1 MSRRRG
7 LGSGLD
13 ALIGNTVAETQTVR
27 MISIDRIREN
37 RSQPR
42 TRFDEHALDELA
54 ASIREHGVIQ
64 PIIVC
69 EDGTDNFELIAGER
83 RWRAARKAGLLEI
96 PALVKSSTT
105 PQQLLELALVENV
118 QRSDLNP
125 LEEGQAYQTLKD
137 DFGLSDDEIAKRVGK
152 SRVAVVNMRRLIKL
166 SVPAQQALL
175 DNTISAGHGRIL
187 LRFEDD
193 ATQAVMLDLI
203 LRRDLSVRDT
213 ERIADIAFQR
223 KIAPD
228 VRYALL
234 QGTITLAQAQAL
246 LRIDDVAQ
254 QARVLEMSLSVGLS
268 GRETERFCGLVAE
281 GVSIEAAI
289 SQVRDRKVL
298 LGGVAPVQRE
308 APRPN
313 SEGVRPSRGE
323 DTDGADDA
331 DLPRSTPESRA
342 QDAETRRIFEALLGT
357 PVQIVRSGGTIK
369 LTITLYT
376 DDQLQQIYER
386 LGGEDEL

>member
-13 ALIGNTVAETQTVR
+13 ALIGNATPETQTVR
-27 MISIDRIREN
+27 MVSVDRIREN

-42 TRFDEHALDELA
+42 TRFDEQALEELA

-69 EDGTDNFELIAGER
+69 EDGADNFELIAGER
-83 RWRAARKAGLLEI
+83 RWRAARKAGLSEI

-125 LEEGQAYQTLKD
+125 LEEGQAYQTLRD

-166 SVPAQQALL
+166 GTPARQALL
-175 DNTISAGHGRIL
+175 DNKISAGHGRVL
-187 LRFEDD
+187 LRFEDAD
-193 ATQAVMLDLI
+193 TQAVMLDLI
-203 LRRDLSVRDT
+203 LRRELSVRDS
-213 ERIADIAFQR
+213 ERIADIALQT

-228 VRYALL
+228 VRHALL
-234 QGTITLAQAQAL
+234 HGTITLSQAQSL
-246 LRIDDVAQ
+246 LRIDDVRQ
-254 QARVLEMSLSVGLS
+254 QSRVLEVSLSVGLS
-268 GRETERFCGLVAE
+268 ARETDRFCGLVAE
-281 GVSIEAAI
+281 GISIESAF
-289 SQVRDRKVL
+289 SQVRERKIL
-298 LGGVAPVQRE
+298 LGGTLTPTPQRE
-308 APRPN
+308 APRSSPD
-313 SEGVRPSRGE
+313 GVRSAREVE
-323 DTDGADDA
+323 DEDA

>member
-13 ALIGNTVAETQTVR
+13 ALIGNATPETQTVR
-27 MISIDRIREN
+27 MIPVDRIREN

-69 EDGTDNFELIAGER
+69 EDETGGFELIAGER
-83 RWRAARKAGLLEI
+83 RWRAARNAGLLEI

-125 LEEGQAYQTLKD
+125 LEEGEAYQTLKD
-137 DFGLSDDEIAKRVGK
+137 EFGLSDDEIAKRVGK

-166 SVPAQQALL
+166 GTSARQALL
-175 DNTISAGHGRIL
+175 DNKISAGHGRIL
-187 LRFEDD
+187 LRFEDV
-193 ATQAVMLDLI
+193 ATQSVMLDLI
-203 LRRDLSVRDT
+203 LRRDLSVRET
-213 ERIADIAFQR
+213 ERIADIALQV
-223 KIAPD
+223 KVAPD
-228 VRYALL
+228 VRQALL
-234 QGTITLAQAQAL
+234 VGTITLAQAQAL
-246 LRIDDVAQ
+246 LRIDDVGQ
-254 QARVLEMSLSVGLS
+254 QARVLELSLSVGLS
-268 GRETERFCGLVAE
+268 SRETERFCGLVAE

-289 SQVRDRKVL
+289 SQVRDRKIL
-298 LGGVAPVQRE
+298 LGGVPPLQRE
-308 APRPN
+308 APRPPAD
-313 SEGVRPSRGE
+313 EVRVPREMDE
-323 DTDGADDA
+323 DS
-331 DLPRSTPESRA
+331 DLPRSTPASNA

-369 LTITLYT
+369 LIITLYT